1 MTDLKEPQ
9 KDQKEPVPHDLSNA
23 EMMKSYVISLLIS
36 LPCVAATCFLAYF
49 NQDWPEARIIFSVIL
64 FVSVI
69 NFVAISVLEEYRSR
83 LGSFTV
89 PVLLAA
95 SALVLLVVL
104 LSAVNRFVPAIGYSW
119 SFPIVLFVIVFKY
132 LAMFREKNLALKFY
146 LAVNIIALAALLGMG
161 THNKIALPF

>member
-1 MTDLKEPQ
+1 MT
-9 KDQKEPVPHDLSNA
+9 DQKEPQNDRKEPAHDLSNA
-23 EMMKSYVISLLIS
+23 DMVKSYAISLLIS
-36 LPCVAATCFLAYF
+36 LPCLGATFFLAYF

-69 NFVAISVLEEYRSR
+69 NFVALSVLEEYRSR
-83 LGSFTV
+83 IGSFTV
-89 PVLLAA
+89 PVLVAA
-95 SALVLLVVL
+95 SGVVLLIML
-104 LSAVNRFVPAIGYSW
+104 LSAVNRFVPAIGYRW

-161 THNKIALPF
+161 AHNKIALPF